1 MREVQLRR
9 MRQRKTVWVLG
20 ALVLLAL
27 GALWWWAAQ
36 RPPSIVIPPRQY
48 PPNNAYDAYKQIAQG
63 VSDLFATDARL
74 RDIESRLFRRGGAPV
89 SQAER
94 RYFLQKMQP
103 FLEAYRRRTEQP
115 CVAVYEYDM
124 NWLFPEMA
132 QFRRLARAESLMIRD
147 ALAAG
152 REDEA
157 LLRLQALLR
166 FSEQIRTEG
175 TLIHYFVGA
184 FVSELGLEP
193 LREWLPKLQSPKTLE
208 ALVALA
214 HDAEKRR
221 TPLRS
226 SFTHE
231 YYLGLAFHRDLAQG
245 RLKLQD
251 LERDWGFSSLD
262 PPTLDALLLRSGVG
276 APFVVKPSLREYQHY
291 YDQLFAELEK
301 PPWERKPV
309 PANPKRFL
317 NQLLFPVFDG
327 ATKREQSSMATLR
340 LLACYAAVKR
350 YRQQRGVYPPSLEA
364 LRPELGEMII
374 DPFTGKPFV
383 YRTDPKRGFQL
394 YSVGE
399 NLTDD
404 GGRLSANR
412 QQGDLLPITENALP
426 EAQRP
431 RKTRLSSPPVWLR

>member
-1 MREVQLRR
+1 VVVGGAATAKHRHSAAPVPAQQRLRR
-9 MRQRKTVWVLG
+9 LQADCAG
-20 ALVLLAL
+20 HC
-27 GALWWWAAQ
+27 
-36 RPPSIVIPPRQY
+36 
-48 PPNNAYDAYKQIAQG
+48 
-63 VSDLFATDARL
+63 DLFATDARL
-74 RDIESRLFRRGGAPV
+74 REIESRLFRRGGAPV

-193 LREWLPKLQSPKTLE
+193 LREWLPQLQSPKTLE

-317 NQLLFPVFDG
+317 SQLLFPVFDG

-383 YRTDPKRGFQL
+383 YRTHPKRGFQL

-412 QQGDLLPITENALP
+412 QQGDLLPITKGALP
-426 EAQRP
+426 QARQP
-431 RKTRLSSPPVWLR
+431 SSKRLVSPPVWLR

>member
-1 MREVQLRR
+1 
-9 MRQRKTVWVLG
+9 
-20 ALVLLAL
+20 
-27 GALWWWAAQ
+27 
-36 RPPSIVIPPRQY
+36 
-48 PPNNAYDAYKQIAQG
+48 
-63 VSDLFATDARL
+63 
-74 RDIESRLFRRGGAPV
+74 
-89 SQAER
+89 
-94 RYFLQKMQP
+94 MQP
-103 FLEAYRRRTEQP
+103 FLEAYRRHTEQP
-115 CVAVYEYDM
+115 CMAVYEYDI
-124 NWLFPEMA
+124 NWPLPEMA

-175 TLIHYFVGA
+175 TLIHYFVGV

-226 SFTHE
+226 IFTHE

-262 PPTLDALLLRSGVG
+262 LPTLDALLLRSGVG

-291 YDQLFAELEK
+291 CDQLFAELEK

-309 PANPKRFL
+309 PVNPKRFL

-340 LLACYAAVKR
+340 LLACYAAIRR
-350 YRQQRGVYPPSLEA
+350 YHQQRGAYPLSLEA
-364 LRPELGEMII
+364 LRPQLGELII
-374 DPFTGKPFV
+374 DPFTGMPFV
-383 YRTDPKRGFQL
+383 YRTHPKRGFQL

-412 QQGDLLPITENALP
+412 RQGDLLPITEGALP
-426 EAQRP
+426 EGQRP

>member
-1 MREVQLRR
+1 M
-9 MRQRKTVWVLG
+9 WVLG
-20 ALVLLAL
+20 ALALLAL

-63 VSDLFATDARL
+63 VSDLFKMDKRL
-74 RDIESRLFRRGGAPV
+74 RDIESRLFGRGNPPV
-89 SQAER
+89 SQADK

-103 FLEAYRRRTEQP
+103 LLEAYRRHTEQP
-115 CVAVYEYDM
+115 CVAVYEYDI

-132 QFRRLARAESLMIRD
+132 EFRRLARVESLTIRD
-147 ALAAG
+147 ALEAG

-157 LLRLQALLR
+157 LTRVQALLR
-166 FSEQIRTEG
+166 FGEQIRTEG
-175 TLIHYFVGA
+175 TLIHYFVGVA
-184 FVSELGLEP
+184 VSEMGLEP
-193 LREWLPKLQSPKTLE
+193 LREWLPQLQSPKTLE

-226 SFTHE
+226 IFTHE

-251 LERDWGFSSLD
+251 LERDWGFSSLA

-327 ATKREQSSMATLR
+327 ATKREQSSVATLR

-383 YRTDPKRGFQL
+383 YRTHPKRGFQL

-412 QQGDLLPITENALP
+412 QQGDLLPITEGALP
-426 EAQRP
+426 EGQRP
-431 RKTRLSSPPVWLR
+431 AGNRLSAPVWLR

>member
-1 MREVQLRR
+1 MREVQLRQ

-36 RPPSIVIPPRQY
+36 RPPSIVPTFRRASTRPTT
-48 PPNNAYDAYKQIAQG
+48 PTTPT
-63 VSDLFATDARL
+63 SRL
-74 RDIESRLFRRGGAPV
+74 R
-89 SQAER
+89 
-94 RYFLQKMQP
+94 K
-103 FLEAYRRRTEQP
+103 
-115 CVAVYEYDM
+115 
-124 NWLFPEMA
+124 
-132 QFRRLARAESLMIRD
+132 
-147 ALAAG
+147 
-152 REDEA
+152 
-157 LLRLQALLR
+157 
-166 FSEQIRTEG
+166 
-175 TLIHYFVGA
+175 
-184 FVSELGLEP
+184 GLEP

-226 SFTHE
+226 IFTHE
-231 YYLGLAFHRDLAQG
+231 YYFGLAFHRDLAQG

-327 ATKREQSSMATLR
+327 ATKREQSSTAILR

-350 YRQQRGVYPPSLEA
+350 YYQQRGAYPPSLEA
-364 LRPELGEMII
+364 LRPQLGELII
-374 DPFTGKPFV
+374 DPFTGMPFV
-383 YRTDPKRGFQL
+383 YRTNPKRGFHAL
-394 YSVGE
+394 FS
-399 NLTDD
+399 
-404 GGRLSANR
+404 GREPHRRRRATECEPTTGR
-412 QQGDLLPITENALP
+412 PVADYRRRAPRRTTPQQNAPI
-426 EAQRP
+426 Q
-431 RKTRLSSPPVWLR
+431 PVWLR